1 MIYSPGQSNEKK
13 NGVEINVPAQ
23 SEWQTLA
30 ATVAGLIFLGF
41 FKEKRYCWVTT
52 TNKRMRNQFY
62 SVHLLL

>member
-30 ATVAGLIFLGF
+30 ATVTGLIYFGF
-41 FKEKRYCWVTT
+41 FLRKAP
-52 TNKRMRNQFY
+52 
-62 SVHLLL
+62 LLSNNN

>member
-30 ATVAGLIFLGF
+30 ATVAGLIFLF
-41 FKEKRYCWVTT
+41 FFLRKA
-52 TNKRMRNQFY
+52 
-62 SVHLLL
+62 LLLSNNN